1 MKLLYQNKKVSY
13 FEKGKGNTIV
23 LLHGFLEN
31 KSMWDSFVEELARD
45 FRVVTI
51 DLPGHGETDNMGP
64 VHGMGLMADIVNTV
78 LTSIGVKESIIA
90 GHSMG
95 GYAAL
100 QYAEVFPQKTRGIVL
115 FHSHAAEDTPEAK
128 RNRDRTIELV
138 QESRKEFI
146 SRFIPDL
153 FASENRSGLEQEIN
167 VLKEQAHQISKD
179 GIIAALKGMKNRED
193 KLDFLKKTSIPVCFI
208 SGKQDSRIPVEKL
221 LSQAALP
228 EHSEVLLLQHAA
240 HMGWLEQKAV
250 TLPAIR
256 HFAERMYEWR
266 LRSL

>member
-1 MKLLYQNKKVSY
+1 MKLSYQNKKVSY

-31 KSMWDSFVEELARD
+31 KSMWDDFVNELARY
-45 FRVVTI
+45 FHVVTI
-51 DLPGHGETDNMGP
+51 DLPGHGGTDSIGP
-64 VHGMGLMADIVNTV
+64 VHGMGLMYDIVNAV
-78 LTSIGVKESIIA
+78 STSLGVKESILV

-100 QYAEVFPQKTRGIVL
+100 QYAEVFTSRTRGVVL

-138 QESRKEFI
+138 QQSRKEFI

-153 FASENRSGLEQEIN
+153 FAQENRSILEKEIKA
-167 VLKEQAHQISKD
+167 LKEEAHDISKE
-179 GIIAALKGMKNRED
+179 GVIAALKGMRKRDD
-193 KLDFLKKTSIPVCFI
+193 KLEFLQKTSIPFYFI
-208 SGKQDSRIPVEKL
+208 TGKQDERIPVEKL

-228 EHSEVLLLQHAA
+228 AHSEVLLLQHAA
-240 HMGWLEQKAV
+240 HMGWLEQKSI
-250 TLPAIR
+250 TLPALR
-256 HFAERMYEWR
+256 HFAERIYNQR
-266 LRSL
+266 

>member
-31 KSMWDSFVEELARD
+31 KSMWDEFVEELAHK
-45 FRVVTI
+45 FHVVTI
-51 DLPGHGETDNMGP
+51 DLPGHGETDNIGP
-64 VHGMGLMADIVNTV
+64 VHGMGLMTDIVNAV
-78 LTSIGVKESIIA
+78 LTSLDVKESIIV

-95 GYAAL
+95 GYTAL
-100 QYAEVFPQKTRGIVL
+100 QYAEVFTSKTRGVVL

-153 FASENRSGLEQEIN
+153 FAQENRSGLEQKIKT
-167 VLKEQAHQISKD
+167 LKEEAHQISKG
-179 GIIAALKGMKNRED
+179 GIIAALKGMRKRED
-193 KLDFLKKTSIPVCFI
+193 KLDFLKETSIPVYFI
-208 SGKQDSRIPVEKL
+208 SGKQDARIPVEKL

-228 EHSEVLLLQHAA
+228 SHSEVLLLQHAA
-240 HMGWLEQKAV
+240 HMGWLEQKEI
-250 TLPAIR
+250 TLPAVK
-256 HFAERMYEWR
+256 HFAERIYNQR
-266 LRSL
+266 

>member
-1 MKLLYQNKKVSY
+1 MKLSYQNKKVSY

-31 KSMWDSFVEELARD
+31 KSMWEEFMEELARE
-45 FRVVTI
+45 FHVVTI

-64 VHGMGLMADIVNTV
+64 VHGMGLMADVVNTV
-78 LTSIGVKESIIA
+78 LTSLGVKESIIV

-100 QYAEVFPQKTRGIVL
+100 HYADVFSQKTRGVVL

-128 RNRDRTIELV
+128 RNRDRTVELV

-153 FASENRSGLEQEIN
+153 FAKENSHGLEQQIN
-167 VLKEQAHQISKD
+167 ALKEQAHQIPKE
-179 GIIAALKGMKNRED
+179 GIIASLKGMRKRED
-193 KLDFLKKTSIPVCFI
+193 KLDFLEKTSIPVYFI
-208 SGKQDSRIPVEKL
+208 SGKQDERIPVGKL

-228 EHSEVLLLQHAA
+228 AHSEVLLLQHAA
-240 HMGWLEQKAV
+240 HMGWIEQKEI
-250 TLPAIR
+250 TLPAVK
-256 HFAERMYEWR
+256 HFAKRIYN
-266 LRSL
+266 